1 MEICLR
7 KNQSPF
13 IKDINYWKKIYIFII
28 IIMSQTVDFMFNNIS
43 RIGQDTYNHTQEA
56 TINNAYASYTLTN
69 FSEKNEN
76 KALSLST
83 KYPTMNMQST
93 SQLGPYG
100 SHVDDSSDLLKSK
113 LTNANTRINLQE
125 RSYLTVPY
133 LGKGSVDVG
142 LENNLKFGDTFKE
155 KKSSA
160 QLNEKSYSDL
170 EKFPLHKDLK
180 NDTVDPKKHI
190 EELAAKGWVRGGLPS
205 REIYKNKNVQHN

>member
-1 MEICLR
+1 
-7 KNQSPF
+7 
-13 IKDINYWKKIYIFII
+13 
-28 IIMSQTVDFMFNNIS
+28 MSQTVDFMFNNIS

-100 SHVDDSSDLLKSK
+100 SHVEDSSDLLKSK